1 MSLFQAREWWSA
13 QAGQEEEFDTGCMCV
28 ANIDNEP
35 GGANKI
41 ITGSFQGVLRMYCP
55 KQREYKIEDLILE
68 KNLEMPILQIV
79 AGKFVSGSRELC
91 LGLLHPQKLSVYM
104 VSAVSSGGAV
114 NYYSLTQAYE
124 HVLTRPAYNMC
135 YGPFGGVRDRD
146 YMCVQS
152 LDGVLSFFE
161 QDAFAFNRM
170 LPSNFLVPGCL
181 CYMAKTD
188 SFITCNSQMVIES
201 YRYQVL
207 AAAAEN
213 VDQDQNAVT
222 GKKVQVDWSTNIGE
236 HAALIEVTRFGR
248 QLAGN
253 QEEILV
259 VGERTLFCLK
269 EKGGIRMQKRMEYNI
284 ACACTYPLLP
294 ESPDAPPSCNL
305 LIGTQ
310 SGHIMIYRDVQLI
323 WCARLNNTFPV
334 QVAVAEIGGIK
345 AMISTMD
352 EKGLVQVSYLG
363 TDPPTASLVNT
374 EMKELN
380 YDEMEE
386 EHQELL
392 RIIRQTHG
400 EGNREA
406 EEQLKLRAQVPSQ
419 LDVGHEDDTDPDEP
433 LGRIDGSVMQTTVRL
448 FVTLQGAKAVENVT
462 ITIKGPSCFSISS
475 GTVFLPTVAAGGTPQ
490 VIPVVFRVLNNV
502 MCSGLDVS
510 ACASYFSMN
519 GEPRTTICQF
529 RLPLC
534 LVAKLIQPV
543 KNATYK
549 IQLDCSKMPPSM
561 NTLFGDV
568 LSGHNASVGQSVQNL
583 LSLQYVAGTEATL
596 VVSKSAGRFCVQA
609 SEFASLW
616 ILCQELC
623 ARLHEYFEAND
634 DQDQSG
640 RMEPFMISYQDSLPL
655 HDYFALMDDHFAL
668 RRHLEELRSDLAD
681 RTQQYRV
688 IQKRLLVR
696 FKDRNP
702 SPLSHLDTLLT
713 LTFEQSMQLA
723 EAIEDAER
731 ALRTVSCHL
740 GASTELILLLIRYR
754 FDLDEDNFRVL
765 RHHLSPE
772 VEDSVEQGWEEQVDS
787 SLIHLLRTSLARNA
801 KDRSTLPPP
810 MKVPPDTMK
819 LKKRITNV
827 IDRLA
832 NGGRIAGDGP
842 AGDGGGQGYPD
853 EDEQGEEYDDD
864 MPPA

>member
-1 MSLFQAREWWSA
+1 MSLFQAREWWSV
-13 QAGQEEEFDTGCMCV
+13 QAGQDEEFDSGCMCV

-41 ITGSFQGVLRMYCP
+41 ITGSFQGVLRMYYP
-55 KQREYKIEDLILE
+55 KQKEYKIEDLILE

-91 LGLLHPQKLSVYM
+91 LALLHPQKLAVYM

-124 HVLTRPAYNMC
+124 HTLTRPAYNMC
-135 YGPFGGVRDRD
+135 YGPFGAVRDRD
-146 YMCVQS
+146 YICVQS
-152 LDGVLSFFE
+152 LDAVLSFFE
-161 QDAFAFNRM
+161 QDSFAFSRM

-181 CYMAKTD
+181 AYMPKTD
-188 SFITCNSQMVIES
+188 SFITCNSQMMIES

-213 VDQDQNAVT
+213 VDQDESQVA
-222 GKKVQVDWSTNIGE
+222 GKKVHVDWSTNIGE

-248 QLAGN
+248 QLQASA
-253 QEEILV
+253 EEILV

-269 EKGGIRMQKRMEYNI
+269 DKGEIRMQKRMEYNI
-284 ACACTYPLLP
+284 ACATTYPLPP
-294 ESPDAPPSCNL
+294 ESPDAPPSSNL

-310 SGHIMIYRDVQLI
+310 SGHIMIYKDVQLI
-323 WCARLNNTFPV
+323 WCARLNNMFPI
-334 QVAVAEIGGIK
+334 QVAVADIGGIK

-352 EKGLVQVSYLG
+352 EQGHVQVSYLG

-419 LDVGHEDDTDPDEP
+419 LDVGHDDDTDPDEP
-433 LGRIDGSVMQTTVRL
+433 LGRVDGAVMQVTVRL
-448 FVTLQGAKAVENVT
+448 FVTLQGAKAIENCM
-462 ITIKGPSCFSISS
+462 ITMKAPSCFSMSS
-475 GTVFLPTVAAGGTPQ
+475 NTVFLPKVTGTGTPQ
-490 VIPVVFRVLNNV
+490 VVPIVFRVLNNV

-510 ACASYFSMN
+510 AVASYFSVD
-519 GEPRTTICQF
+519 GEPRTAVCGF
-529 RLPLC
+529 RLPLS
-534 LVAKLIQPV
+534 LVSRLIPPV
-543 KNATYK
+543 KSATYK
-549 IQLDCSKMPPSM
+549 IQLDCSKMPPSI
-561 NTLFGDV
+561 NSLFGDV
-568 LSGHNASVGQSVQNL
+568 LSGSGGAQSVSNI
-583 LSLQYVAGTEATL
+583 LSLQYVAGTDATL
-596 VVSKSAGRFCVQA
+596 VVSKSAGRFSVQA

-623 ARLHEYFEAND
+623 ARLHEYFDAND
-634 DQDQSG
+634 EPDPQG
-640 RMEPFMISYQDSLPL
+640 RMQPFMISFQDSLPL

-668 RRHLEELRSDLAD
+668 RKHLEELRSDHAN

-702 SPLSHLDTLLT
+702 SPLNHLDTLLT
-713 LTFEQSMQLA
+713 LTYEQVMQLA
-723 EAIEDAER
+723 DAIEDAER

-772 VEDSVEQGWEEQVDS
+772 VDDSIDQGWEEQVDS

-832 NGGRIAGDGP
+832 NGGRP
-842 AGDGGGQGYPD
+842 AGDGQEMGGGGPGDQY
-853 EDEQGEEYDDD
+853 EEEQGEEYDEE
-864 MPPA
+864 PA